1 MSKFAIHILVYVK
14 NELSK
19 DEHDKFKI
27 GYEVE
32 DNDECIIF
40 TPTMFKEALE
50 SYAKD
55 HDIIYK
61 VEPTDLH
68 QRLQMYLATS
78 HVPPHVESKIKR
90 IIEYIELVYDYYI
103 GVENGPHKIP
113 STPPPAPE
121 KVLQS
126 KTITTL
132 PLKLQKLK
140 NQINQL
146 GKFINLTFE
155 PEQTKTTETVEMV
168 VEEKCNN
175 D

>member
-1 MSKFAIHILVYVK
+1 MSKFAIHISVYVK

-19 DEHDKFKI
+19 DDRDKFKI

-40 TPTMFKEALE
+40 THTMFKEALE

-55 HDIIYK
+55 HDIIHK

-90 IIEYIELVYDYYI
+90 IIEYIERVYDDYI
-103 GVENGPHKIP
+103 GVGI
-113 STPPPAPE
+113 
-121 KVLQS
+121 VY
-126 KTITTL
+126 
-132 PLKLQKLK
+132 
-140 NQINQL
+140 
-146 GKFINLTFE
+146 
-155 PEQTKTTETVEMV
+155 
-168 VEEKCNN
+168 
-175 D
+175 